1 MSKYFSD
8 AETVCEC
15 GCGFNDPSPLLM
27 DMLDALRE
35 KVGGPLQLTCVC
47 RCQEHNDSIIGS
59 VPNSQHV
66 QGKAADVAV
75 PDGMTVD
82 ELAELAIEI
91 GFDGIGR
98 YYYQDFVH
106 CDVRDD
112 AQSPNAYTW
121 TDHD

>member
-15 GCGFNDPSPLLM
+15 GCGFNDTSPLLM

-35 KVGGPLQLTCVC
+35 KVGGPLHLTCVC
-47 RCQEHNDSIIGS
+47 RCQEHNDSIKGS

-98 YYYQDFVH
+98 YYDQDFVH

-112 AQSPNAYTW
+112 AQSPNAHTW